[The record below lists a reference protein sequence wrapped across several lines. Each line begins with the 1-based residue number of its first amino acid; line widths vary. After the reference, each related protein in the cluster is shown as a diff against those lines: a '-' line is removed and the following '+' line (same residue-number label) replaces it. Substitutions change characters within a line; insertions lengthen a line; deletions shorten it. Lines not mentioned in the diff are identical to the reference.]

1 MRSKNIR
8 ETLNQEHLKNK
19 KREKQNDLNDNNN
32 QQRTRSIEQVLF
44 HFYFIIK

>member
-19 KREKQNDLNDNNN
+19 KREKQNDLNDIND
-32 QQRTRSIEQVLF
+32 QQRTRSIDQVLIS
-44 HFYFIIK
+44 FYH